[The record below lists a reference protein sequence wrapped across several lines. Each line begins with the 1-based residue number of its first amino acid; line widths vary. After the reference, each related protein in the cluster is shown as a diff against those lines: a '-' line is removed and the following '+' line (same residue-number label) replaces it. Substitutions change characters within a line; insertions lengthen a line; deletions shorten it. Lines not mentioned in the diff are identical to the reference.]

1 MSAPVSHV
9 YLFSSYI
16 YWKLYIYRSVYIS
29 QVACTRTSDV
39 LEKQTALQMCI
50 VSILL
55 PAISRELCQGRGLF
69 LTNSR
74 A

>member
-1 MSAPVSHV
+1 MYNP
-9 YLFSSYI
+9 
-16 YWKLYIYRSVYIS
+16 
-29 QVACTRTSDV
+29 QVACTGTSDV

-55 PAISRELCQGRGLF
+55 PTISRGLCQGRGLF